1 MSRQLAASVGVPGG
15 EFSPE
20 YSVVMPLGMTMAT
33 ATATTAVLASAGY
46 RSDSGSSQE
55 NVDPE
60 FQDTG
65 LTNLTWL
72 SDLRAKD
79 LAPFHVPPSPD
90 DLPSSEEEGDD
101 YSILELTLTREQRL
115 QLSPSLKR
123 SLVELAMYYLDRE
136 VNYAM
141 DLRKPPYSY
150 ATLILLTLLSHPQHC
165 VPLCGVYSWIKANFR
180 YYMSADQSWQVRA
193 RINKHITY
201 HTHAYMHVH
210 NPHYLLNVH

>member
-1 MSRQLAASVGVPGG
+1 MAAMSQQLSVNVGPGRGV
-15 EFSPE
+15 
-20 YSVVMPLGMTMAT
+20 VCVMPLG
-33 ATATTAVLASAGY
+33 TTTDAVAASAGY

-55 NVDPE
+55 NVDPDY
-60 FQDTG
+60 QDTG

-79 LAPFHVPPSPD
+79 LAPFHVPPPPD
-90 DLPSSEEEGDD
+90 DLASSDEEAED

-136 VNYAM
+136 VKYAV

-150 ATLILLTLLSHPQHC
+150 ATLILLSLLSHPQHC

-180 YYMSADQSWQVRA
+180 YYMSADQSWQVRE
-193 RINKHITY
+193 
-201 HTHAYMHVH
+201 
-210 NPHYLLNVH
+210 